1 MRRITPKTAQSHRQ
15 PPETN
20 ATVSSSIPATRNMMP
35 ITIPTS
41 VIELCLN
48 CRMTIEARIH
58 RIPLTSHPHHHLL
71 IPCVIWRASAVC
83 GCAAAFIDV
92 SIAPLVSFPLQSCAV
107 MCSHVQSCACLVCGL
122 YLHRSDQG

>member
-20 ATVSSSIPATRNMMP
+20 ATVNSSIPATRNMMP
-35 ITIPTS
+35 ITMPTS
-41 VIELCLN
+41 VIELFLN

-71 IPCVIWRASAVC
+71 SSRAAWRVSAVC
-83 GCAAAFIDV
+83 DCAAAFIDV
-92 SIAPLVSFPLQSCAV
+92 SICSPRFFSLHPLAIPDMRAYV
-107 MCSHVQSCACLVCGL
+107 LVG
-122 YLHRSDQG
+122 RMGDDD